1 MGSTSA
7 YANGDGAIKLMKKL
21 AQTGA
26 CSFLHKKHRVDQSA
40 VGLLRYR
47 PGTRV
52 GEQVTNVTMKKC
64 YKHSIVLTCDAD
76 AIAVLLLVGGEVAV
90 DGGAGG
96 ARPVVLGGGR
106 EAQRGHRHQRGR
118 RLVLLQEEAALAR
131 GQHPTAD
138 RELEG
143 GRRLRSCIDNNSL

>member
-1 MGSTSA
+1 M
-7 YANGDGAIKLMKKL
+7 
-21 AQTGA
+21 
-26 CSFLHKKHRVDQSA
+26 
-40 VGLLRYR
+40 
-47 PGTRV
+47 
-52 GEQVTNVTMKKC
+52 
-64 YKHSIVLTCDAD
+64 LTCDAD
-76 AIAVLLLVGGEVAV
+76 PVSVLLLVSGEVAV
-90 DGGAGG
+90 AGGAGG